1 MFDWITRNI
10 DTWQRGLVN
19 VRFAPKATEMLRCR
33 KASLCAK
40 TGPSASQ
47 QRVSLF
53 DHLVGGSK
61 QRHWDLETER
71 LGSFEVNGKLEFGW
85 LFYRQITWLGAL

>member
-1 MFDWITRNI
+1 MRVISLGGDRGRGPVYVRIPPI
-10 DTWQRGLVN
+10 ASKVCAPQRKT
-19 VRFAPKATEMLRCR
+19 P
-33 KASLCAK
+33 SAK